1 MRIKRVIILIFI
13 LLISGCSYDEYEM
26 PKDAYIKLNENRFE
40 VYNQDIKIYDL
51 IKDTNVE
58 ILTKNKKIDT
68 TKLGNNKITITYKYN
83 KRRKY
88 KYDINYDVIDTVKPV
103 VLYAPE
109 SKTLYV
115 GNEENFCENI
125 SYADNYDRNVKCS
138 IEGDIDFNTPN
149 TYNLKYVLTDSSNNK
164 EEKDLVVNIINE
176 AGNNEN
182 SDYNYEV
189 SNVYFS
195 DIIKNYKTD
204 KTMIGIDVS
213 YWQQDIDFKK
223 VKDAGCEF
231 VIIRIGYNTDINEEI
246 TLDSFFKQNLKNAKK
261 EGLKVGIYL
270 YTMAINEK
278 DAKSQAKWIVDNL
291 KKEKLDFPIVF
302 DFESWSDFPNYKIS
316 TYDITNTFL
325 TFKKYLNKH
334 GYDAML
340 YSSMNYLNKVWMF
353 NDTYDVWLAHYIDQ
367 TTYQGKY
374 KMWQIASDGKID
386 GINNDVDIDIYYKE
400 GVNK

>member
-1 MRIKRVIILIFI
+1 M
-13 LLISGCSYDEYEM
+13 DW
-26 PKDAYIKLNENRFE
+26 
-40 VYNQDIKIYDL
+40 
-51 IKDTNVE
+51 
-58 ILTKNKKIDT
+58 
-68 TKLGNNKITITYKYN
+68 
-83 KRRKY
+83 
-88 KYDINYDVIDTVKPV
+88 NYDVIDTVKPV

-115 GNEENFCENI
+115 GNEENFFENI
-125 SYADNYDRNVKCS
+125 NYADNYDRNFKCS

-270 YTMAINEK
+270 YTMAINEQ

-374 KMWQIASDGKID
+374 KMWQIASDGKIK
-386 GINNDVDIDIYYKE
+386 IEQIRNMQEKIYEKPIISNDIISI
-400 GVNK
+400 

>member
-1 MRIKRVIILIFI
+1 MKIKRVIILIFI

-115 GNEENFCENI
+115 GNEENFCEGI

-176 AGNNEN
+176 VDNNEN

-278 DAKSQAKWIVDNL
+278 DAKGQAKWIVDIL

-374 KMWQIASDGKID
+374 KMWQIASDGKIE